1 MHRLA
6 KFCACLAALLLAAG
20 CGEPAPELQDPEA
33 APAGAGLLPAY
44 EPNAGCGEDG
54 RVVTTLYGALP
65 GEIAWTAAEMNC
77 EGMPR
82 PGGAGARLRF
92 AGEAAPGVEIAIIVG
107 MPDLERGRSMSE
119 VPSNVT
125 VIEEGAGRFF
135 STTDL
140 ETCWTD
146 VATQAPIGDT
156 GTHRVDGTLYCI
168 RPLAEVN
175 GAASVSI
182 EELEFSGLLAWEGE

>member
-1 MHRLA
+1 MT
-6 KFCACLAALLLAAG
+6 FCACLQALLPLAG
-20 CGEPAPELQDPEA
+20 CGEPAPEVAESEA
-33 APAGAGLLPAY
+33 QPAGAGLLPAY
-44 EPNAGCGEDG
+44 VPNAGCGEDG

-65 GEIAWTAAEMNC
+65 GEIEWAAGEMNC

-92 AGEAAPGVEIAIIVG
+92 AGEAAPGVEIAIIVA
-107 MPDLERGRSMSE
+107 MPDLERGRVMSE

-146 VATQAPIGDT
+146 VDEQSPLDDA

-168 RPLAEVN
+168 GPLAEVN
-175 GAASVSI
+175 GTASVSI
-182 EELEFSGLLAWEGE
+182 EELEFSGLLAWGSE